1 MKTLAPCSGDLARR
15 WFTCPHCGK
24 NLVVYDGTS
33 ACYGVYIKC
42 KGCGN
47 EVEIKIT
54 K

>member
-1 MKTLAPCSGDLARR
+1 MKILAPCSGDLARR

-47 EVEIKIT
+47 EVEIKIR